1 MDQIAGSLVMSVS
14 LEPGQPDEADPL
26 GGDVVR
32 LHHLGHEFA
41 QRDARCCNRRTM
53 ALPTMPLRPAT

>member
-1 MDQIAGSLVMSVS
+1 MSVS

-53 ALPTMPLRPAT
+53 ALPTMPLWPAT